1 MSTFIQD
8 APHHENVF
16 RSDAFLRRCLKRLIP
31 KNNYSEIELDLHCFG
46 DRVRG
51 EIWQLGQQCEMEQ
64 PKLRPVSAWGHS
76 DYELVTSDSWKAQKT
91 IVAEEGL
98 VAIPY
103 EVMSVII
110 GVFCSSPPSSGS
122 YEALEGNQ
130 SAPYRGE
137 DYFCLLDLVII
148 SLWPR

>member
-1 MSTFIQD
+1 MLLEVMHF
-8 APHHENVF
+8 
-16 RSDAFLRRCLKRLIP
+16 CLKRLIP
-31 KNNYSEIELDLHCFG
+31 KNNYSEIEPDLHRFG

-110 GVFCSSPPSSGS
+110 GVFCSSAPSSDS
-122 YEALEGNQ
+122 YEVLEGNQ
-130 SAPYRGE
+130 QQPIEKVSV
-137 DYFCLLDLVII
+137 DFQCTK
-148 SLWPR
+148 